1 MPSNPEVELIDRQVA
16 NIRLE
21 LIVYLVLTLLLIA
34 ATVFLFWHKDTS
46 AAPSA
51 LIAATKPIL
60 STLLSGVTVHR
71 VFAKR
76 AQVSSMLYFRGKL
89 VVFDSLSPDDK
100 SDLVSRLRALVDQGV
115 LGKDAA

>member
-21 LIVYLVLTLLLIA
+21 LIVYLVLTVLLVA
-34 ATVFLFWHKDTS
+34 ATVFLLWHKDAT
-46 AAPSA
+46 ALPSA
-51 LIAATKPIL
+51 LIAAAKPIL
-60 STLLSGVTVHR
+60 STLLSEMTVHR

-89 VVFDSLSPDDK
+89 AVFDSLAPDVQ
-100 SDLVSRLRALVDQGV
+100 SDLISRLRALVDQGV
-115 LGKDAA
+115 LGKEAA